1 MNRVINMTEEELLAT
16 GKWKKEALQI
26 NIAEVDKTV
35 PSGIRSLT
43 YDMSNTFSHENIS
56 QIEAFI
62 REVNRRFPNIKMFV
76 TGTGLVPVE
85 GEENG
90 EPV

>member
-1 MNRVINMTEEELLAT
+1 MNMTEEELLAT
-16 GKWKKEALQI
+16 GKWKKETLQI
-26 NIAEVDKTV
+26 NIAEVDNTV
-35 PSGIRSLT
+35 PSGIRRLT

-62 REVNRRFPNIKMFV
+62 REVNRRFPNIKMFA

-90 EPV
+90 ESV